1 MNRIGISLYLD
12 YMPVEQCCNL
22 IDQAS
27 ELGYTDIFTSF
38 NFEEYTFPGQRNDS
52 KSDRKKLFDHAAE
65 KNMVFHVDIT
75 RNLLISMGGT
85 PEDLSCFKEIG
96 IPVIR
101 LDGGFSD
108 EEIAVMT
115 KNDLGIMIEDN
126 LANYIL
132 VERTLNAVKE
142 KGNLNHYSACLNFYP
157 RNDTG
162 LDLDEAVKTAEVF
175 KKAGCQTGAFI
186 GSLYSP
192 TQMNSTSRATP
203 SIEVHR
209 YLPAD
214 IQLAELLCTG
224 AFDFILFGDSEPRD
238 DELKQC
244 AHVLNCFKNGYIEVP
259 CYFEDID
266 PEIIAQLKSITFL
279 SRIDR
284 SAKVIRGTQSRGLMM
299 EPYNTIERKP
309 YSITLDN
316 DTSNQYS
323 GEMQIVL
330 EHLPA
335 ERFINV
341 IGYVKPY
348 AIRLLKQIHDKPIR
362 FKLK

>member
-1 MNRIGISLYLD
+1 IGISLYLD
-12 YMPVEQCCNL
+12 YMPVEQCCRL

-27 ELGYTDIFTSF
+27 SLGYTDIFTSF
-38 NFEEYTFPGQRNDS
+38 NFEEYTFPGKRNDS
-52 KSDRKKLFDHAAE
+52 KGDRRKLFDYAAGR
-65 KNMVFHVDIT
+65 NMVFHVDIT
-75 RNLLISMGGT
+75 RNLLISMGGR
-85 PEDLSCFKEIG
+85 PEDLSCFMEIG

-108 EEIAVMT
+108 DEITVMT
-115 KNDLGIMIEDN
+115 KNSLGIMIEDN
-126 LANYIL
+126 LANYPLI
-132 VERTLNAVKE
+132 ERTLEAVKE
-142 KGNLNHYSACLNFYP
+142 KGNLDQYSACLNFYP

-162 LDLDEAVKTAEVF
+162 LDIDEAVKAAENL

-203 SIEVHR
+203 SIEAHR

-224 AFDFILFGDSEPRD
+224 AFDFILFGDSEPRC
-238 DELKQC
+238 DELHSC
-244 AHVLNCFKNGYIEVP
+244 AHVLECYKEGYVEIP
-259 CYFEDID
+259 CWFDDID
-266 PEIIAQLKSITFL
+266 PDIIARIKDITFL

-284 SAKVIRGTQSRGLMM
+284 SAKVIRGTQSRGIVMK
-299 EPYNTIERKP
+299 PYNTIERNP
-309 YSITLDN
+309 LTITLDN
-316 DTSNQYS
+316 DTSNQYT
-323 GEMQIVL
+323 GELQIVL
-330 EHLPA
+330 EPLPA

-341 IGYVKPY
+341 IGYVRPY
-348 AIRLLKQIHDKPIR
+348 AARLLKHIHDKPIK